1 MITLCSATNAV
12 VAQTSVGSTVAATI
26 LRRASTSRFEMEIL
40 SVLDTNSV
48 SEWGRS
54 ADCNKKEH
62 FDEWGEMFSH
72 LLKRPDRGPAAR
84 SDKLSLLEELTPEQ
98 IESLSAPQLAQLL
111 QQRGHA
117 NEQAITDRFGSL
129 GLASYERPFLKNEAQ
144 ECKQTLCPA
153 CGKGM
158 MGEEVSFLDLD
169 GILRGDIPPTV
180 ALGYGFRKSGRPI
193 ADANIVRNIGL
204 RKVPEKN
211 NQAVQAAEGSQAVQS
226 EGNKA
231 EERSVS
237 HAKDEDEAGLNT
249 LTDAP
254 LTPSNTFL
262 NMTDS
267 SEDLLELYTDGSS
280 VEASKDNAKA
290 QDKAP
295 GDK

>member
-1 MITLCSATNAV
+1 
-12 VAQTSVGSTVAATI
+12 
-26 LRRASTSRFEMEIL
+26 
-40 SVLDTNSV
+40 
-48 SEWGRS
+48 
-54 ADCNKKEH
+54 
-62 FDEWGEMFSH
+62 MFSH
-72 LLKRPDRGPAAR
+72 QLKRPDRGPAAR

-129 GLASYERPFLKNEAQ
+129 GLASIERPFLKNEAQ

-180 ALGYGFRKSGRPI
+180 ALGYSFRKSGRPI

-204 RKVPEKN
+204 RKVPEKSDRAL
-211 NQAVQAAEGSQAVQS
+211 QTAEGSQTVHS

-231 EERSVS
+231 EERRMSD
-237 HAKDEDEAGLNT
+237 AKDEDETGLKT

-280 VEASKDNAKA
+280 VEVSQDNATA
-290 QDKAP
+290 QDKAT
-295 GDK
+295 GAK